1 MKPWHAPAAML
12 SAGLVGLVKAY
23 QFVIS
28 PWLPKACRYHP
39 SCSEYMILALRK
51 HGPVVGTAKGVCR
64 VCRCNPWGG
73 HGEDWP

>member
-1 MKPWHAPAAML
+1 MTPGKVI

-23 QFVIS
+23 QFAIS

-51 HGPVVGTAKGVCR
+51 HGPVVGTAKGVFR

>member
-1 MKPWHAPAAML
+1 MTLGQVFSAP
-12 SAGLVGLVKAY
+12 LVGLVRAY
-23 QFVIS
+23 QFAIS

-51 HGPVVGTAKGVCR
+51 HGPVVGTAKGLFR

>member
-1 MKPWHAPAAML
+1 MTVWRAPAAIL
-12 SAGLVGLVKAY
+12 SAALVGLVKAY

-51 HGPVVGTAKGVCR
+51 HGPIVGAAKGVGR